1 MAPRTSIPPSCRPR
15 YHFDAHT
22 TGTIAIIYNI
32 GAILG
37 GWTFGM
43 WSQRIGRRR
52 AMMIAALLAIPVTYL
67 WAFSTGAVLLAAGAF
82 VMQFCVQGAWG
93 VVPAY
98 LMEVSPP
105 EARATF
111 PGTMYQI
118 GNFIAS
124 SNALLQTWLAAE
136 QGGNYRVALASVV
149 LAAAVSIALLAGFG
163 REARS
168 VEASLG

>member
-1 MAPRTSIPPSCRPR
+1 
-15 YHFDAHT
+15 
-22 TGTIAIIYNI
+22 
-32 GAILG
+32 
-37 GWTFGM
+37 
-43 WSQRIGRRR
+43 
-52 AMMIAALLAIPVTYL
+52 
-67 WAFSTGAVLLAAGAF
+67 
-82 VMQFCVQGAWG
+82 
-93 VVPAY
+93 
-98 LMEVSPP
+98 MELSPP

-163 REARS
+163 RAARS